1 MKRKDWKFRLAFGAL
16 LVGAV
21 LKVTLVPN
29 LQDTALYRPLKT
41 GLSTLGWVLLIYLVY
56 WYREQKRWEKA
67 TPEKS
72 TVGNI
77 TRVREAARAAVSG
90 SYPSANRVTRGSAN
104 KMPSP
109 VSRAV
114 SRVIT
119 DKKLPPKR
127 KASFFPR
134 WVRYSLNTGM
144 KQAAMAEANTTSK
157 KTRGMRLAM

>member
-67 TPEKS
+67 TPEERRDMERAS
-72 TVGNI
+72 QDERNQFLWG
-77 TRVREAARAAVSG
+77 RAAYFSWQVTLIAIAAAAVVLSALDCTAG
-90 SYPSANRVTRGSAN
+90 VLSAGALFGVHVLSYFW
-104 KMPSP
+104 KL
-109 VSRAV
+109 SRL
-114 SRVIT
+114 SQ
-119 DKKLPPKR
+119 K
-127 KASFFPR
+127 F
-134 WVRYSLNTGM
+134 
-144 KQAAMAEANTTSK
+144 
-157 KTRGMRLAM
+157 